1 MNDETSKPDFNINWS
16 SIGDAVVA
24 GATTTGAV
32 AAVGALAG
40 VGLAAMIG
48 TANLLFEIF

>member
-1 MNDETSKPDFNINWS
+1 MNETIREATDSINWS
-16 SIGDAVVA
+16 SIGDAIVV